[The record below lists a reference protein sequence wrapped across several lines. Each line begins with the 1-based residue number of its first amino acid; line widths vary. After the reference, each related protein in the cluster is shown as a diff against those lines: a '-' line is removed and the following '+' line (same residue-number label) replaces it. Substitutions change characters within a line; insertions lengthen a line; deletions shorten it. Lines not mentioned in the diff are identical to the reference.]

1 MALAVAFSGD
11 LYYIILKNEMPEKG
25 KNRTTSN
32 Y

>member
-1 MALAVAFSGD
+1 MALAVAFSEI
-11 LYYIILKNEMPEKG
+11 YIILKNEMPEKG